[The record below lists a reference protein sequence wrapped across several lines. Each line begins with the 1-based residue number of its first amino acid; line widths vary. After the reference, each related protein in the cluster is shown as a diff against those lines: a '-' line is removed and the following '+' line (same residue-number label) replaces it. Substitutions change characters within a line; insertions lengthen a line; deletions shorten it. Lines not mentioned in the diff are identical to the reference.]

1 MAPFVD
7 LERARAVTAW
17 HASLRGAG
25 VRRHQI
31 TAAATLLV
39 WCLIPASLAFAI
51 TDRFADSVFALAAVQ
66 ALYAASWDLLG
77 GVSGQLSLGHALH
90 FGCGAYLTAILA
102 GLLRLPPVPALAAA
116 AAGGVLLG
124 ALQGMLTRHL
134 RPAFLAVVTLALAE
148 CGHELGGMLQVPWPG
163 GLVFGGE
170 GGIPSPLFP
179 ANEFGA
185 ARLAAVVLIAGVI
198 GFVWV
203 ARSNLGLAM
212 RTASA
217 DPQAAAISGI
227 DVGRVRLIAFVLSG
241 AGAGFAGGLIAGFA
255 GRASPSML
263 SLDTS
268 LFALAAA
275 VLGRSGTILGP
286 AAAAYIL
293 TAALQWVELSDP
305 LRLTLY
311 GVILAAAGLAA
322 PESTARF
329 GTFLFRPFRHAG
341 LG

>member
-1 MAPFVD
+1 M
-7 LERARAVTAW
+7 TAW

-25 VRRHQI
+25 RRREQI

-51 TDRFADSVFALAAVQ
+51 TDRFTDSVLALAAMQ

-77 GVSGQLSLGHALH
+77 GVSGQVSLGHAIH

-102 GLLRLPPVPALAAA
+102 GLLRLPSVAALAAA
-116 AAGGVLLG
+116 AAGGILLG
-124 ALQGMLTRHL
+124 GLQGILTRHL
-134 RPAFLAVVTLALAE
+134 RPSFLALVTLALAE
-148 CGHELGGMLQVPWPG
+148 CAHELGGMLQVPGPG
-163 GLVFGGE
+163 GFVFGGD

-179 ANEFGA
+179 ADEFGA
-185 ARLAAVVLIAGVI
+185 ARLAAVVLITGVI
-198 GFVWV
+198 GFVGV

-217 DPQAAAISGI
+217 DPQAAAVSGI

-241 AGAGFAGGLIAGFA
+241 AGSGLAGGIIAGFV
-255 GRASPSML
+255 GRASPAML

-268 LFALAAA
+268 FFALAAA
-275 VLGRSGTILGP
+275 VLGGSGTILGP
-286 AAAAYIL
+286 AAAAYML
-293 TAALQWVELSDP
+293 TAALQWVDLSGP

-311 GVILAAAGLAA
+311 GSLLVAAGLAA
-322 PESTARF
+322 PESIMRF
-329 GTFLFRPFRHAG
+329 GAFLLRPFRQAG